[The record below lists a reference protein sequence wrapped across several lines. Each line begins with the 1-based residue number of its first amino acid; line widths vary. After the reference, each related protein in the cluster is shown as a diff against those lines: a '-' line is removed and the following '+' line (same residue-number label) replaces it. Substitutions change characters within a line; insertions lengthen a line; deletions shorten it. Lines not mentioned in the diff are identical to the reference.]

1 MASGTIRPKNID
13 IIIIISPSGDIFP
26 LIPVVSPTFAN
37 AECTSKKVLINNP
50 TELALFEIVCIIINN
65 KLNDLK

>member
-1 MASGTIRPKNID
+1 MGDKHVFTSVMSINSMDTNID
-13 IIIIISPSGDIFP
+13 IRSYMKYDII
-26 LIPVVSPTFAN
+26 
-37 AECTSKKVLINNP
+37 KKVLINNP